1 MAEHPTPGPLAGA
14 ELHDRSD
21 RRAAEPRRPTR
32 ILPLVA
38 RATGVV
44 LTFVVSAVLGAIV
57 HLDTPRVRVWS
68 AELVNGILAPLF
80 QGQIHIDRIGAL
92 GPFGVSDAD
101 VTIDDATGRPVIV
114 ARGVRSSIRTLALV
128 RSALLARGAPLTID
142 LFDVSIDQGDVRLD
156 TDAQGRLDLVGTFDP
171 RTPSASSSAKDRGV
185 RLAIRGIAVGHVRV
199 HGRIAGAPAIDV
211 DLNDIAGAFAYSP
224 DAIEGDVVRASIFA
238 HRIANGADVVGSL
251 RGHVRGPF
259 DPKAKIAGHIDWQ
272 GIVGGIA
279 HSVQLTIDRDRVD
292 GTADAPRIDPV
303 ALRSLGIDLPIH
315 RPAALRVEARGTLPD
330 LHFDAN
336 AALGDAGLH
345 AAGLLSLGADRHA
358 RVSFESHGVD
368 IRELLGSGPASRL
381 GVNGD
386 VAAAIQADG
395 AVTADATLRLG
406 GTVGSYE
413 IPAASI
419 RATVGRS
426 HTSPLTGRADVVID
440 EPSAPTRLYVTVG
453 PKSLSTLDFAL
464 TSDAVD
470 LDRIPQIH
478 RAAQGRAHLQV
489 DGSLDLGRMT
499 VDARVQARAAQLARG
514 STRAD
519 RISLEARVH
528 GFVADPDFEVT
539 LHGEG
544 LVVGGERLTV
554 GDVRAVG
561 RPTACHVVAS
571 AHGPNVGEADARF
584 DAEVDGGL
592 SLTAMH
598 AALARSGERAVVT
611 ANRVRVD
618 AEGIRVEQARI
629 QGLGAPVTATFALS
643 RATLRLHASTV
654 GIDLARAG
662 RLAHVDSVLEAGTL
676 AFDADMDVRRSGG
689 ARGRATVTLSGA
701 SLGGVRNVG
710 AALEVQIAGRTIA
723 GKAHAEVPGVGSLGI
738 DVPKLDIAGTAP
750 LSIASWRQAYGSVG
764 IDAHV
769 DLAKAASILPAETA
783 WLGQA
788 RGDVVL
794 RAHGRRDPASTPEI
808 GISVATHDLAYAPR
822 TPTSRQID
830 GVLVIEPPPWH
841 LDGVDFDVD
850 GTVDAQTGRVDFVT
864 RIHDHDGNLAEVHAS
879 SPNFPVEDL
888 IEQPD
893 RLASDLRQTAFDVH
907 VDVPERELGDL
918 PDLLKQDFVDGTLKA
933 DLRLKGT
940 VLDPEVVL
948 AATLRNSH
956 FSSEQASATPIDFD
970 IAAHYDGRHGTA
982 SVKARADGRPML
994 DFEGQ
999 GDSAVGS
1006 WLDRTGSPA
1015 WKASARAHFSDF
1027 PLETIPALDD
1037 KLVSGRVSGDCSV
1050 VNLHD
1055 DARLEGTLDVEALR
1069 IGSYRYRSAQIKL
1082 GADGHDVDADARIDQ
1097 TDGFAQV
1104 KARAAMAWGSRP
1116 IPTLDPGRPL
1126 DVDLTTKN
1134 FRIGVLQVFL
1144 GGTFDELDG
1153 RLDGETHIELD
1164 PKTRGAKLS
1173 GNLALSRG
1181 AIEASAGGGE
1191 FHDIAAQI
1199 RFSPDGTVALQSLTA
1214 SGVTG
1219 RLQATGSAQLDGTRL
1234 RSAKAVIE
1242 IPHGSGVPISA
1253 AGAEVGTIDGRI
1265 EVSAVT
1271 SDEGRTT
1278 GVRVT
1283 VPHLRV
1289 VLPDAATND
1298 AIALEPMPRVRIGVH
1313 RGQPDTFVLVPIDPV
1328 QPAAGSSRA
1337 RARLNIAA
1345 KLVDVQVVR
1354 GTDIRVDL
1362 DGSLTIE
1369 AGATTDVTGQIHLKS
1384 GGQIAFQGK
1393 NFTVESGTVTMVGPD
1408 PSNPQVLLKAGWT
1421 APDGTIVYAN
1431 FIGPLKTGKVTL
1443 TSEPQLPQEQIVEL
1457 LVFGSAIGQQ
1467 EQASSSSSSTST
1479 STSAATTAVGP
1490 VGGQAA
1496 QPLNHILNQFGLG
1509 AVTTTVD
1516 TTQSANPKPEVAV
1529 RIARD
1534 ITVQIAYVLGVL
1546 PYGVNP
1552 DTTLVTVDWRFVTH
1566 WSLASTVGNAGSA
1579 IFDLLWKA
1587 SY

>member
-1 MAEHPTPGPLAGA
+1 MV
-14 ELHDRSD
+14 R
-21 RRAAEPRRPTR
+21 
-32 ILPLVA
+32 
-38 RATGVV
+38 GV
-44 LTFVVSAVLGAIV
+44 GQR
-57 HLDTPRVRVWS
+57 D
-68 AELVNGILAPLF
+68 LAPLF

-426 HTSPLTGRADVVID
+426 HTSPLTGRANVVID

-514 STRAD
+514 FHRAD

-723 GKAHAEVPGVGSLGI
+723 GKAHAEVPGVGSLGDRCAQARHRRHGAAFDRFVEAGVRI
-738 DVPKLDIAGTAP
+738 RRHRRARRSGQGGLDPSRGDRVARP
-750 LSIASWRQAYGSVG
+750 SSWRRRAPGARAARSGV
-764 IDAHV
+764 DARDWH
-769 DLAKAASILPAETA
+769 
-783 WLGQA
+783 LGRDA
-788 RGDVVL
+788 RPGL
-794 RAHGRRDPASTPEI
+794 RAQDADISSDRRGP
-808 GISVATHDLAYAPR
+808 
-822 TPTSRQID
+822 
-830 GVLVIEPPPWH
+830 VIEPPPWH

-893 RLASDLRQTAFDVH
+893 RLASDSHKRRSTCMSTCRS
-907 VDVPERELGDL
+907 ESW
-918 PDLLKQDFVDGTLKA
+918 
-933 DLRLKGT
+933 
-940 VLDPEVVL
+940 
-948 AATLRNSH
+948 AT
-956 FSSEQASATPIDFD
+956 
-970 IAAHYDGRHGTA
+970 Y
-982 SVKARADGRPML
+982 
-994 DFEGQ
+994 
-999 GDSAVGS
+999 
-1006 WLDRTGSPA
+1006 RTS
-1015 WKASARAHFSDF
+1015 
-1027 PLETIPALDD
+1027 
-1037 KLVSGRVSGDCSV
+1037 
-1050 VNLHD
+1050 
-1055 DARLEGTLDVEALR
+1055 
-1069 IGSYRYRSAQIKL
+1069 
-1082 GADGHDVDADARIDQ
+1082 
-1097 TDGFAQV
+1097 
-1104 KARAAMAWGSRP
+1104 
-1116 IPTLDPGRPL
+1116 
-1126 DVDLTTKN
+1126 
-1134 FRIGVLQVFL
+1134 
-1144 GGTFDELDG
+1144 
-1153 RLDGETHIELD
+1153 
-1164 PKTRGAKLS
+1164 
-1173 GNLALSRG
+1173 
-1181 AIEASAGGGE
+1181 
-1191 FHDIAAQI
+1191 
-1199 RFSPDGTVALQSLTA
+1199 
-1214 SGVTG
+1214 
-1219 RLQATGSAQLDGTRL
+1219 
-1234 RSAKAVIE
+1234 
-1242 IPHGSGVPISA
+1242 
-1253 AGAEVGTIDGRI
+1253 
-1265 EVSAVT
+1265 
-1271 SDEGRTT
+1271 
-1278 GVRVT
+1278 
-1283 VPHLRV
+1283 
-1289 VLPDAATND
+1289 
-1298 AIALEPMPRVRIGVH
+1298 
-1313 RGQPDTFVLVPIDPV
+1313 
-1328 QPAAGSSRA
+1328 
-1337 RARLNIAA
+1337 
-1345 KLVDVQVVR
+1345 
-1354 GTDIRVDL
+1354 
-1362 DGSLTIE
+1362 
-1369 AGATTDVTGQIHLKS
+1369 
-1384 GGQIAFQGK
+1384 
-1393 NFTVESGTVTMVGPD
+1393 
-1408 PSNPQVLLKAGWT
+1408 
-1421 APDGTIVYAN
+1421 
-1431 FIGPLKTGKVTL
+1431 
-1443 TSEPQLPQEQIVEL
+1443 
-1457 LVFGSAIGQQ
+1457 
-1467 EQASSSSSSTST
+1467 
-1479 STSAATTAVGP
+1479 
-1490 VGGQAA
+1490 
-1496 QPLNHILNQFGLG
+1496 
-1509 AVTTTVD
+1509 
-1516 TTQSANPKPEVAV
+1516 
-1529 RIARD
+1529 
-1534 ITVQIAYVLGVL
+1534 
-1546 PYGVNP
+1546 
-1552 DTTLVTVDWRFVTH
+1552 
-1566 WSLASTVGNAGSA
+1566 
-1579 IFDLLWKA
+1579 
-1587 SY
+1587 

>member
-1 MAEHPTPGPLAGA
+1 VAVHPTPGPLAGA
-14 ELHDRSD
+14 ESLHDGSD
-21 RRAAEPRRPTR
+21 RRVAEPRTPAR
-32 ILPLVA
+32 ILRLVA
-38 RATGVV
+38 RSTAVV
-44 LTFVVSAVLGAIV
+44 LIFVASAVLGAIV
-57 HLDTPRVRVWS
+57 HLDTPRVRLWS
-68 AELVNGILAPLF
+68 AHFVNAILAPLF

-92 GPFGVSDAD
+92 GPFGISNTDA
-101 VTIDDATGRPVIV
+101 TINDATGRPVIV

-156 TDAQGRLDLVGTFDP
+156 TDAQGRLDLVRTFDP
-171 RTPSASSSAKDRGV
+171 RTSSPSSSATDRGV
-185 RLAIRGIAVGHVRV
+185 RLVIRGIALGHVRA
-199 HGRIAGAPAIDV
+199 HGQIAGAPALDV
-211 DLNDIAGAFAYSP
+211 DANDVAGAFAYSP
-224 DAIEGDVVRASIFA
+224 DAIEGDVVRASIAA

-251 RGHVRGPF
+251 RGHIRGPS
-259 DPKAKIAGHIDWQ
+259 DPKAKLTGHIDWQ
-272 GIVGGIA
+272 GLVGGIA
-279 HSVQLTIDRDRVD
+279 HSVRATIDGDQVD
-292 GTADAPRIDPV
+292 ATIEAPHIDPS
-303 ALRSLGIDLPIH
+303 ALRSIWVASPLD
-315 RPAALRVEARGTLPD
+315 RPAAFRIESHGTLPD
-330 LHFDAN
+330 VHFDAN

-345 AAGLLSLGADRHA
+345 AAGLLFVGADRHA
-358 RVSFESHGVD
+358 RVSFESHGID
-368 IRELLGSGPASRL
+368 IRDLFGSGPASRL
-381 GVNGD
+381 GMNGD
-386 VAAAIQADG
+386 LTAAVQADG
-395 AVTADATLRLG
+395 AITADATLRIG
-406 GTVGSYE
+406 GSVGSHE

-419 RATVGRS
+419 RTTVR
-426 HTSPLTGRADVVID
+426 HPDTSPLTGRADVVID
-440 EPSAPTRLYVTVG
+440 EPSAPTRLHVTVG
-453 PKSLSTLDFAL
+453 SKGLPTLDFAL

-470 LDRIPQIH
+470 LDRVPQLH
-478 RAAQGRAHLQV
+478 RAAQGSAHVRV

-499 VDARVQARAAQLARG
+499 VDARVQARAAHVARG

-528 GFVADPDFEVT
+528 GVVADPQFDVT

-544 LVVGGERLTV
+544 LVVAGERLSV

-571 AHGPNVGEADARF
+571 VHGPDVPAAEARF
-584 DAEVDGGL
+584 DAGLDRGL
-592 SLTAMH
+592 SLTAIDV
-598 AALARSGERAVVT
+598 ALARSGERAVVT

-618 AEGIRVEQARI
+618 AEGIRVEDARI
-629 QGLGAPVTATFALS
+629 QGLGAPMTATFAMS
-643 RATLRLHASTV
+643 PATVRLQASTA

-662 RLAHVDSVLEAGTL
+662 RLVHVESPIEAGTL
-676 AFDADMDVRRSGG
+676 AFDADVDVRRSGG
-689 ARGRATVTLSGA
+689 ARGRATLTVSGA
-701 SLGGVRNVG
+701 SIGSVRNGG
-710 AALEVQIAGRTIA
+710 AALEVQFAGRTIA
-723 GKAHAEVPGVGSLGI
+723 GKAHADVPGVGSLGI
-738 DVPKLDIAGTAP
+738 DGPKIEIAGTAP
-750 LSIASWRQAYGSVG
+750 LSIASWRQAYGSIG

-769 DLAKAASILPAETA
+769 DLTKAAAILPAETA

-808 GISVATHDLAYAPR
+808 GISVMTHDFAYAPR

-830 GVLVIEPPPWH
+830 GVLVVESPPWH
-841 LDGVDFDVD
+841 IEGVDFDVD
-850 GTVDAQTGRVDFVT
+850 GSVDAQTGRIEVVT
-864 RIHDHDGNLAEVHAS
+864 RIHDHQGNLTEVHAA

-888 IEQPD
+888 FKNTD

-907 VDVPERELGDL
+907 VAVPERGLGDL
-918 PDLLKQDFVDGTLKA
+918 PDLIKQDFVDGTLKA
-933 DLRLKGT
+933 DLRMKGT
-940 VLDPEVVL
+940 VLDPEVAI
-948 AATLRNSH
+948 AATLGNSH
-956 FSSEQASATPIDFD
+956 FSSEQTSATPIDFD
-970 IAAHYDGRHGTA
+970 IAAHYDGRHATA
-982 SVKARADGRPML
+982 SVKARANGRPML

-999 GDSAVGS
+999 GDSAMGS

-1037 KLVSGRVSGDCSV
+1037 RLVSGRMSGDCSLV
-1050 VNLHD
+1050 DLHD
-1055 DARLEGTLDVEALR
+1055 DARLEGTLDVEGLQ

-1082 GADGHDVDADARIDQ
+1082 GADGHGVDADVRIEQ
-1097 TDGFAQV
+1097 TDGFAEV
-1104 KARAAMAWGSRP
+1104 KARAAMTWGSRP
-1116 IPTLDPGRPL
+1116 SPTLDPARPL
-1126 DVDLTTKN
+1126 DMDLTTQN
-1134 FRIGVLQVFL
+1134 FRIGVLQLFL
-1144 GGTFDELDG
+1144 GGTLDELDG

-1191 FHDIAAQI
+1191 FHDIAAKL
-1199 RFSPDGTVALQSLTA
+1199 RFSPDGTIALESLTA

-1219 RLQATGSAQLDGTRL
+1219 RLQASGSAHLDRTRL
-1234 RSAKAVIE
+1234 TSAKAVIE
-1242 IPHGSGVPISA
+1242 IPRGSGIPISA

-1289 VLPDAATND
+1289 VLPDGSANN

-1328 QPAAGSSRA
+1328 QSADSGSSGT

-1354 GTDIRVDL
+1354 GTEIRVDL
-1362 DGSLTIE
+1362 DGGLTIA
-1369 AGATTDVTGQIHLKS
+1369 AGATTDVTGQIHLKT

-1443 TSEPQLPQEQIVEL
+1443 TSEPQLPQQQIVEL
-1457 LVFGSAIGQQ
+1457 LVFGSAVGQQ
-1467 EQASSSSSSTST
+1467 AQSSSP
-1479 STSAATTAVGP
+1479 SATTTAVGP

-1496 QPLNHILNQFGLG
+1496 QPLNHLLNQFGLG
-1509 AVTTTVD
+1509 AVTATVD

-1546 PYGVNP
+1546 PPGVNP
-1552 DTTLVTVDWRFVTH
+1552 DTTLVTVDWRFVTQ
-1566 WSLASTVGNAGSA
+1566 WSLASTLGNAGSA
-1579 IFDLLWKA
+1579 IFDLLWRT